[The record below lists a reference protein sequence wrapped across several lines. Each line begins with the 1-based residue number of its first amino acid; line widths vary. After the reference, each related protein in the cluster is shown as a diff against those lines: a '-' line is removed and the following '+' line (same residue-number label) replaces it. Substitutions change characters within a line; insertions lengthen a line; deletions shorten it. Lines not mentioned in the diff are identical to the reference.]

1 MKITLRKR
9 DRNALG
15 ILLLAVVLYFVTS
28 WLVLPGYQTL
38 SGAES
43 AALDKERVLQKYRQV
58 IGRKGRYSGL
68 LEQAGKQVQQAEE
81 RVIRSE
87 APSLAAVEFQTLVET
102 AARKLSINLEQ
113 RNVAPLPASTEA
125 LREMTMT
132 LGFEG
137 TPGQLVSLLSE
148 LRTVPKAI
156 RVLSLSVSPMQAA
169 QEAPKSG
176 GVLKDVRVSM
186 TLGTWVQNVKKE
198 DRK

>member
-28 WLVLPGYQTL
+28 WLVLPGYRTL

-87 APSLAAVEFQTLVET
+87 ASSLAAVEFQTLVET
-102 AARKLSINLEQ
+102 AARKLGINLEQ

-148 LRTVPKAI
+148 LRTVPKAV
-156 RVLSLSVSPMQAA
+156 RVLSLSVSPMQPV
-169 QEAPKSG
+169 QEPPKNG
-176 GVLKDVRVSM
+176 GVLKNVRVSM
-186 TLGTWVQNVKKE
+186 TLGAWVQNVKKE

>member
-15 ILLLAVVLYFVTS
+15 ILLLAVVLYFLAS
-28 WLVLPGYQTL
+28 WLVLPRYRIL

-43 AALDKERVLQKYRQV
+43 AALEKEKVLQKYRQV
-58 IGRKGRYSGL
+58 IGRKGRYSSL

-87 APSLAAVEFQTLVET
+87 TSSLAAVEFQTLVET
-102 AARKLSINLEQ
+102 AARKFDIKLEQ
-113 RNVAPLPASTEA
+113 RNVAPLSASPEP

-137 TPGQLVSLLSE
+137 APGQLVSLLSE
-148 LRTVPKAI
+148 LRMAPKVI
-156 RVLSLSVSPMQAA
+156 RVVSLSVSPMQPV
-169 QEAPKSG
+169 QEAPKG
-176 GVLKDVRVSM
+176 GLLKDVRVSM
-186 TLGTWVQNVKKE
+186 TLGTWVQNLKKE